1 MQAVEIV
8 LIVVG
13 VLCICIS
20 FFVSK
25 KKSDAADAGEVP
37 RGAEIW
43 TEKDE
48 EVIIKHIDEI
58 LEKRGMELVE
68 TTEDQM
74 NRICNEKI
82 MAIDEFTKPL
92 LEKINV
98 NHEEVVF
105 MYNMLNEKQKE
116 LKETIMEDTVRR
128 SVPVIEPVQAEP
140 EPADPVEPVRMSD
153 VYAAPEPARTTDAYT
168 VSGPVRNDDTYTTVP
183 GAVTEEYSSY
193 ESARTVETFT
203 APIDIPEE
211 EPVIYADMSAGPDP
225 VRASSA
231 SAPEPVGT
239 PVAPAP
245 ARKYADAIISAT
257 EANRSAATGLQRLG
271 AAPPEPI
278 PEIAPPTPKIP
289 KPAQVESK
297 KAVAAVPEPE
307 PVVKYAEEPSH
318 IEKNGGIED
327 RVHALYRA
335 GKSVVDISKELNIGQ
350 GEVKLMIAMYK
361 KRH

>member
-92 LEKINV
+92 LDKINV

-116 LKETIMEDTVRR
+116 LKDTIMEDTVRR

-153 VYAAPEPARTTDAYT
+153 VYAASEPARTSDVYA
-168 VSGPVRNDDTYTTVP
+168 VSEPVRNDDTYTAP
-183 GAVTEEYSSY
+183 GSVTEEFSSY
-193 ESARTVETFT
+193 EPTRTVETFT
-203 APIDIPEE
+203 APAALPEVE
-211 EPVIYADMSAGPDP
+211 
-225 VRASSA
+225 
-231 SAPEPVGT
+231 
-239 PVAPAP
+239 
-245 ARKYADAIISAT
+245 AT

-278 PEIAPPTPKIP
+278 PEMAPPKPKIP
-289 KPAQVESK
+289 KPAPAESV
-297 KAVAAVPEPE
+297 KAVSPEPEPE

>member
-1 MQAVEIV
+1 MLAVEIV
-8 LIVVG
+8 LIIVG

-25 KKSDAADAGEVP
+25 KTSDAADAGEVP
-37 RGAEIW
+37 KGAEIW

-68 TTEDQM
+68 TSEDQM

-128 SVPVIEPVQAEP
+128 SVPVIEPAHAEP
-140 EPADPVEPVRMSD
+140 EPEDMIETVRPAE
-153 VYAAPEPARTTDAYT
+153 VYVAP
-168 VSGPVRNDDTYTTVP
+168 
-183 GAVTEEYSSY
+183 

-203 APIDIPEE
+203 APVSYAEEIPAVSL
-211 EPVIYADMSAGPDP
+211 EPVSPP
-225 VRASSA
+225 
-231 SAPEPVGT
+231 PEPVMT
-239 PVAPAP
+239 
-245 ARKYADAIISAT
+245 
-257 EANRSAATGLQRLG
+257 
-271 AAPPEPI
+271 
-278 PEIAPPTPKIP
+278 
-289 KPAQVESK
+289 
-297 KAVAAVPEPE
+297 PE
-307 PVVKYAEEPSH
+307 PVRTP
-318 IEKNGGIED
+318 
-327 RVHALYRA
+327 
-335 GKSVVDISKELNIGQ
+335 
-350 GEVKLMIAMYK
+350 
-361 KRH
+361 